1 MNAMK
6 TVQELENAVNQL
18 PNEEYRRFRLWFLNR
33 DWEKWDQ
40 QIEEDSENHRL
51 DFLLDEAQK
60 AKNEGT
66 IRLL

>member
-1 MNAMK
+1 MK